1 MLAGLAKFDMKTV
14 LNKVNYDVTK
24 QPMFL
29 GKDLG
34 IQRYDKFKYPKF
46 YELFLKQEEQNWSPM
61 EISLLKDRGD
71 YEKLE
76 PTERFIFENNL
87 KWQTMTDSMLQRSI
101 HKISEY
107 VTLPELEICLAT
119 WARFENIHSLSYT
132 WILQNI
138 TKNASAFFD
147 SILDDKEIV
156 TRAKHISAAYD
167 NLLGNPNDIKE
178 KIFQAILATQIT
190 EGLSFYVSFACAFW
204 FGFRGKMVGNADIVK
219 LIAKDESLHLGIT
232 QNILRYWK
240 TNADEGFQSILE
252 KNEDLVYETYK
263 TAVKHEEDWAN
274 YLFSKGSLI
283 GLNPEILTL
292 YIKWLADNRLQSLG
306 YKKLYNIKTN
316 PIGGWLDSYLDETK
330 LQVAPQEKEITT
342 YKIAAQTNDL
352 DDVDFKGFKL

>member
-1 MLAGLAKFDMKTV
+1 MRTV
-14 LNKVNYDVTK
+14 LNKTNYDTTK

-71 YEKLE
+71 YESLGE
-76 PTERFIFENNL
+76 TERFIFETNI
-87 KWQTMTDSMLQRSI
+87 KWQTLTDSMLQRSI

-107 VTLPELEICLAT
+107 VSLPELEICLAT

-138 TKNASAFFD
+138 TKNPSQFFD
-147 SILDDKEIV
+147 SILENKEIV
-156 TRAKHISAAYD
+156 KRAHEISSSYD
-167 NLLGNPNDIKE
+167 KLLGNPTEIKE

-190 EGLSFYVSFACAFW
+190 EGLSFYTSFACSFW
-204 FGFRGKMVGNADIVK
+204 FGYRGIMVGNADIIK
-219 LIAKDESLHLGIT
+219 LILKDENLHVAIT
-232 QNILRYWK
+232 QNILKNWK
-240 TNADEGFQSILE
+240 SNADEGFKDIIE
-252 KNEDLVYETYK
+252 KNEDTVYETYK
-263 TAVKHEEDWAN
+263 LAVKHEEEWAQ

-292 YIKWLADNRLQSLG
+292 YIKWVADNRLQSLG
-306 YKKLYNIKTN
+306 YKKLYNVKTN
-316 PIGGWLDSYLDETK
+316 PIGGWLDGYLDATK
-330 LQVAPQEKEITT
+330 IQVAPQEKEITN

-352 DDVDFKGFKL
+352 DSADFDNVKL